1 MAGHRSAKVLF
12 EKLSPQRRARID
24 AEARNMK
31 EEMLLSEL
39 RKLFDLTQSEVADSL
54 GISQPEISR
63 LEGQDDMQISTLAK
77 LVGALGG
84 ELEISVKL
92 PNGRVKLAQFSRAG

>member
-1 MAGHRSAKVLF
+1 MAGHKSVKVLF
-12 EKLSPQRRARID
+12 DKLSPESRARID
-24 AEARNMK
+24 AKVREMEA
-31 EEMLLSEL
+31 EMLLAEL
-39 RKLFDLTQSEVADSL
+39 RKLADLTQAEVAASL

-77 LVGALGG
+77 LVRALGG

-92 PNGRVKLAQFSRAG
+92 PNGRVKLAQFSPS

>member
-1 MAGHRSAKVLF
+1 MAGHKSAKVLF
-12 EKLSPQRRARID
+12 EKLSPQRRARVD
-24 AEARNMK
+24 AGVREMK
-31 EEMLLSEL
+31 EQMLLSEL
-39 RKLFDLTQSEVADSL
+39 RKLFDLTQAQVAEAL

-63 LEGQDDMQISTLAK
+63 LEGQEDMQISTLAK

-92 PNGRVKLAQFSRAG
+92 PNGRVKLAQFSPA